1 MILVH
6 LYCKTKPMKKQF
18 SILAVL
24 GIVFFALTISCK
36 KDQVVGYKF
45 TYELKDYSLKS
56 GHQVLIGSTN
66 HTPKNTYE
74 FDLMLVGS
82 GITFDNSSN
91 DFTGKG
97 DFISLKMYSIDPESI
112 ASGQYTFDIFSSK
125 DSLTFIDGAVGINYD
140 IVSNTDTTIYYIKNG
155 VMDVEK
161 NGNTYSL
168 DFDLYTQENNQVK
181 GFFKGLLEI
190 HTPPTKK

>member
-1 MILVH
+1 
-6 LYCKTKPMKKQF
+6 MKRQF
-18 SILAVL
+18 SILAL
-24 GIVFFALTISCK
+24 LSIVSFAMVISCK

-56 GHQVLIGSTN
+56 GYLISNGSTN
-66 HTPKNTYE
+66 HTPKDTYG

-82 GITFDNSSN
+82 GITFNNSSI

-112 ASGQYTFDIFSSK
+112 ASGQYTYDIFSSK
-125 DSLTFIDGAVGINYD
+125 DSLTFIDGVVGINYD
-140 IVSNTDTTIYYIKNG
+140 LVSKTDTTIYYIKNG
-155 VMDVEK
+155 VIDVEK

-168 DFDLYTQENNQVK
+168 DFNLYTEENKQVK
-181 GFFKGLLEI
+181 GFFKGLLEL
-190 HTPPTKK
+190 HTPTTKK